1 MDVREL
7 QDDPLFMLTKREKII
22 LQFLADGSS
31 NKELAESMKI
41 SINTVKFHLSN
52 LYEKLGVKNRS
63 QAISFFYSR
72 RLDQVHEPE
81 GGTRLRAN

>member
-1 MDVREL
+1 MTLCAAAARR
-7 QDDPLFMLTKREKII
+7 KREKII

-52 LYEKLGVKNRS
+52 LYKKLGVKNRS

-81 GGTRLRAN
+81 GGTRLRVN

>member
-1 MDVREL
+1 
-7 QDDPLFMLTKREKII
+7 
-22 LQFLADGSS
+22 
-31 NKELAESMKI
+31 MKI